1 MSRLPG
7 GSKAVDQCGAARLR
21 PTVVSVKTTQEDTMA
36 MTILGYRA
44 MLAELRRDAR
54 LRQAAAARKGRAA
67 RAARRQKGV

>member
-1 MSRLPG
+1 
-7 GSKAVDQCGAARLR
+7 
-21 PTVVSVKTTQEDTMA
+21 VKTTQEDTMA

-67 RAARRQKGV
+67 RAARRQKEV

>member
-1 MSRLPG
+1 
-7 GSKAVDQCGAARLR
+7 
-21 PTVVSVKTTQEDTMA
+21 MA
-36 MTILGYRA
+36 MTILGYRT